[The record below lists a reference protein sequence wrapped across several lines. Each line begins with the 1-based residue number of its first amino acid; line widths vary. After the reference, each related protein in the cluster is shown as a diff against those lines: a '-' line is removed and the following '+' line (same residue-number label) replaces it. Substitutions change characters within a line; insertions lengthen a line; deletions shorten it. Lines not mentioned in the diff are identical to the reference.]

1 MTEGSPSASADRIE
15 AALGEIL
22 PVGAAVAVWSGG
34 REVGEWADPPL
45 GLAEREAIRQAV
57 PKRRLEFARGR
68 HAARKAL
75 ERAGWAGGFVE
86 IPVGDTRQP
95 LWPAGFMG
103 SITHCDGLVAAVAA
117 RCSPALGAI
126 GIDAEPARPLPEG
139 VRGQVLTPAEREI
152 PGAETPTVVFG
163 AKEALHKAV
172 FPGSAVWLD
181 FLDVT
186 LTLDRDNTSF
196 RAAATPGASVTT
208 PEVERIVGRYL
219 LVEGFVLT
227 LAWLPG

>member
-1 MTEGSPSASADRIE
+1 LTEGSPSASADRIE

-34 REVGEWADPPL
+34 EGGEWADPLL
-45 GLAEREAIRQAV
+45 GPAEREAVRQAV

-68 HAARKAL
+68 HAARRAL
-75 ERAGWAGGFVE
+75 ERAGWTGGFIE

-95 LWPAGFMG
+95 LWPAGFTG

-117 RCSPALGAI
+117 RFIPALAAI
-126 GIDAEPARPLPEG
+126 GLDAEPARPLPEG
-139 VRGQVLTPAEREI
+139 VRGQVLTPAERDI
-152 PGAETPTVVFG
+152 PGAEMPTVVFS

-172 FPGSAVWLD
+172 FPGSGIWLD

-186 LTLDRDNTSF
+186 LTLDRDTTSF
-196 RAAATPGASVTT
+196 RAAPTPGASVTT
-208 PEVERIVGRYL
+208 PEVDQIVGRYL

-227 LAWLPG
+227 LAWIPG